1 MGALLRKALRMT
13 RFWAAMVRHRL
24 KLLDGSVL
32 AVVTALVAFY
42 CFEVDVFETEGE
54 GAPPITTNEV
64 LLIAA
69 LFCAGLV
76 IFALRR
82 LAEAKR
88 ETKRRIVA
96 EQEARNLALHDALT
110 GLPNRRAFD
119 DALAIAVASPPS
131 LDAAHILLMMD
142 LNGFKRINDVY
153 GHGVGDEVLLHVGG
167 RLARIIRGGD
177 VVARLGGDEFAILA
191 THAAGVE
198 AATGLA
204 QRVMDA
210 LEVPVSAGGT
220 EHRVGVAIGIALTPQ
235 DGMDAAELRNK
246 ADKAL
251 YRAKEEKHRSPSAAR
266 FFEEGMDAQARERDT
281 LERELCLA
289 ISERTVRPF
298 YQPLVSLDG
307 NRIIGFEALAR
318 WTSPTLGEVK
328 PERFIAVAEDTG
340 FITDLTQL
348 LLEQACHQA
357 ATWPSD
363 VTLSFNISGF
373 VLQDPL
379 FGLTVLKI
387 LTDAKLLPQ
396 RLELEITES
405 ALVRDLDAAVRAL
418 DQLRGMGVRIA
429 LDDFGTGY
437 SSLYHLRVFRPDKIK
452 IDRSFVDEIER
463 DAGSAAI
470 VRGLIGLGSGLGAQI
485 TAEGVETQAQR
496 NLLWAHGCDQGQ
508 GFLFGEALAAEETHR
523 LISAEYHLQ
532 RSTLKREEA
541 TG

>member
-1 MGALLRKALRMT
+1 MVRL
-13 RFWAAMVRHRL
+13 WAAVMRHRL
-24 KLLDGSVL
+24 KLLDGSAL
-32 AVVTALVAFY
+32 AVVIVSIAFY
-42 CFEVDVFETEGE
+42 CFEVDVFETEGD
-54 GAPPITTNEV
+54 GSPGISINEV
-64 LLIAA
+64 LLISA

-76 IFALRR
+76 VFALRR

-88 ETKRRIVA
+88 ETKRRIAA

-119 DALAIAVASPPS
+119 EAVAIAVASPPS
-131 LDAAHILLMMD
+131 ADAAHILVMMD

-167 RLARIIRGGD
+167 RLTRTIRSGD

-210 LEVPVSAGGT
+210 LEAPVSAGGT
-220 EHRVGVAIGIALTPQ
+220 DHRVGVAIGIALTPQ
-235 DGMDAAELRNK
+235 DGVDAAELRNK

-251 YRAKEEKHRSPSAAR
+251 YRAKEEKHRSLSAAR
-266 FFEEGMDAQARERDT
+266 FFEEGMDAQARERDV
-281 LERELCLA
+281 LERELRLA
-289 ISERTVRPF
+289 ISERTVQPL

-328 PERFIAVAEDTG
+328 PERFIAIAEDTG
-340 FITDLTQL
+340 LISDLTL
-348 LLEQACHQA
+348 MLLEQACREA
-357 ATWPSD
+357 TTWPPY
-363 VTLSFNISGF
+363 VTLSFNVSGY

-379 FGLTVLKI
+379 FGLTVFKVLS
-387 LTDAKLLPQ
+387 DAKLLPQ

-418 DQLRGMGVRIA
+418 GQLRGMGVRIA

-437 SSLYHLRVFRPDKIK
+437 SSLYHLRVFKPDKIK
-452 IDRSFVDEIER
+452 IDRSFVDDMER
-463 DAGSAAI
+463 DIGSAAI

-508 GFLFGEALAAEETHR
+508 GFLFGEALAAEGAHR
-523 LISAEYHLQ
+523 LLSIELAQQ
-532 RSTLKREEA
+532 RSPPDFLSTA
-541 TG
+541 G

>member
-1 MGALLRKALRMT
+1 MARL
-13 RFWAAMVRHRL
+13 WAAVVRHRL

-32 AVVTALVAFY
+32 AVITALIAFY
-42 CFEVDVFETEGE
+42 CFEVDVFENEGSRS
-54 GAPPITTNEV
+54 AVVSINEV

-69 LFCAGLV
+69 LFCAGMV
-76 IFALRR
+76 VFALRR

-96 EQEARNLALHDALT
+96 EREARNLALHDALT

-119 DALAIAVASPPS
+119 EALGIAVASPPRA
-131 LDAAHILLMMD
+131 DAAHILVMMD

-167 RLARIIRGGD
+167 RLIRAIRSGD

-204 QRVMDA
+204 QRIMDA
-210 LEVPVSAGGT
+210 LEAPVSAGGA

-251 YRAKEEKHRSPSAAR
+251 YRAKEEKHRSSSAAR
-266 FFEEGMDAQARERDT
+266 FFEEGMDAQARERDL
-281 LERELCLA
+281 LERELRLA
-289 ISERTVRPF
+289 ISERRVQPF

-307 NRIIGFEALAR
+307 DRIIGFEALAR

-340 FITDLTQL
+340 LISDLTQML
-348 LLEQACHQA
+348 LAQACRDA
-357 ATWPSD
+357 ATWPAH
-363 VTLSFNISGF
+363 VILSFNVSGY
-373 VLQDPL
+373 VLQNPL
-379 FGLTVLKI
+379 FGLSVSKA
-387 LTDAKLLPQ
+387 LTDARLLPQ

-418 DQLRGMGVRIA
+418 DQLRGIGVRIA

-437 SSLYHLRVFRPDKIK
+437 SSLYHLRVFKPDKIK
-452 IDRSFVDEIER
+452 IDRSFVDDIER
-463 DAGSAAI
+463 DTGSAAI

-496 NLLWAHGCDQGQ
+496 NLLQANGCDQGQ
-508 GFLFGEALAAEETHR
+508 GFLFGEALAAAETHQ
-523 LISAEYHLQ
+523 LLLSQQPLALP
-532 RSTLKREEA
+532 REVNAA

>member
-1 MGALLRKALRMT
+1 MGTLLSEAFRMA
-13 RFWAAMVRHRL
+13 RLWAAVMRHRL
-24 KLLDGSVL
+24 KLLDGS
-32 AVVTALVAFY
+32 ALVVVMALIAFY
-42 CFEVDVFETEGE
+42 CLEVDVFEHEGD
-54 GAPPITTNEV
+54 GRPSITTNEA

-76 IFALRR
+76 VFALRR
-82 LAEAKR
+82 LSEAKR
-88 ETKRRIVA
+88 ETARRIVA

-119 DALAIAVASPPS
+119 EALKVAVASPPKVG
-131 LDAAHILLMMD
+131 AAHVLLMMD

-167 RLARIIRGGD
+167 RLARMIRGGD
-177 VVARLGGDEFAILA
+177 MVARLGGDEFAILA

-210 LEVPVSAGGT
+210 LEAPVNAGGT

-235 DGMDAAELRNK
+235 DGIDPAELRNK

-251 YRAKEEKHRSPSAAR
+251 YRAKEEKHRTPSAAR
-266 FFEEGMDAQARERDT
+266 FFEEGMDAQARERDA
-281 LERELCLA
+281 LERELRVA
-289 ISERTVRPF
+289 IFNQSVQPF

-307 NRIIGFEALAR
+307 GRIIGFEALAR
-318 WTSPTLGEVK
+318 WTSPTLGEVR

-340 FITDLTQL
+340 LINDLTQL
-348 LLEQACHQA
+348 LLEQACRDA
-357 ATWPSD
+357 SAWPTH
-363 VTLSFNISGF
+363 VTLSFNVSGI

-379 FGLTVLKI
+379 FGLAVFKI

-437 SSLYHLRVFRPDKIK
+437 SSLYHLRVFKPDKIK
-452 IDRSFVDEIER
+452 IDRSFVDDIER

-508 GFLFGEALAAEETHR
+508 GFLFGEALAAEAASQ
-523 LISAEYHLQ
+523 LLSAEHAQQSL
-532 RSTLKREEA
+532 SLPGEA
-541 TG
+541 AAS

>member
-1 MGALLRKALRMT
+1 METLLSEAFRMA
-13 RFWAAMVRHRL
+13 RLWAAVMRHRL

-32 AVVTALVAFY
+32 VVVMTLIAFY
-42 CFEVDVFETEGE
+42 CLEVDVFEHEGD
-54 GAPPITTNEV
+54 GQPNITTNEA

-69 LFCAGLV
+69 LFCGGLV
-76 IFALRR
+76 VFALRR
-82 LAEAKR
+82 LSEAKR
-88 ETKRRIVA
+88 ETARRIVA

-119 DALAIAVASPPS
+119 EALKVAVASPPKVGS
-131 LDAAHILLMMD
+131 SHILLMMD

-167 RLARIIRGGD
+167 RLTRMIRGGD
-177 VVARLGGDEFAILA
+177 MVARLGGDEFAILA

-210 LEVPVSAGGT
+210 LEAPVNAGGT
-220 EHRVGVAIGIALTPQ
+220 EHRVGVAIGISLTPQ
-235 DGMDAAELRNK
+235 DGLEPAELRNK

-251 YRAKEEKHRSPSAAR
+251 YRAKEEKHRTPSAAR
-266 FFEEGMDAQARERDT
+266 FFEEGMDAQARERDA
-281 LERELCLA
+281 LERELRVA
-289 ISERTVRPF
+289 IFNRSVQPF

-307 NRIIGFEALAR
+307 GRIIGFEALAR
-318 WTSPTLGEVK
+318 WTSPSLGEIR

-340 FITDLTQL
+340 LINDLTRL
-348 LLEQACHQA
+348 LLEQACRDA
-357 ATWPSD
+357 VTWPAH
-363 VTLSFNISGF
+363 VTLSFNVSGI

-379 FGLTVLKI
+379 FGVAVFKI

-437 SSLYHLRVFRPDKIK
+437 SSLYHLRVFKPDKIK
-452 IDRSFVDEIER
+452 IDRSFVDDIER

-508 GFLFGEALAAEETHR
+508 GFLFG
-523 LISAEYHLQ
+523 
-532 RSTLKREEA
+532 
-541 TG
+541 

>member
-1 MGALLRKALRMT
+1 MARL
-13 RFWAAMVRHRL
+13 WAAIVRHRL
-24 KLLDGSVL
+24 KLLDGAAL
-32 AVVTALVAFY
+32 AIVTLLIGFY
-42 CFEVDVFETEGE
+42 CFEVDVFEHEGDASA
-54 GAPPITTNEV
+54 GITTNEA
-64 LLIAA
+64 LLVAA
-69 LFCAGLV
+69 LFCAGMV
-76 IFALRR
+76 VFALRR
-82 LAEAKR
+82 LSEAKR
-88 ETKRRIVA
+88 ETARRIVA

-119 DALAIAVASPPS
+119 EALKVAVASPPR

-153 GHGVGDEVLLHVGG
+153 GHGAGDEVLLHIGG
-167 RLARIIRGGD
+167 RLARIMRGGD
-177 VVARLGGDEFAILA
+177 MVARLGGDEFAILA
-191 THAAGVE
+191 THAAGIE

-204 QRVMDA
+204 QRVMEA
-210 LEVPVSAGGT
+210 LELPVSAGGA

-235 DGMDAAELRNK
+235 DGVDAAELRNK

-251 YRAKEEKHRSPSAAR
+251 YRAKEQKHRSQSAAR
-266 FFEEGMDAQARERDT
+266 FFEEGMDAQARERDA
-281 LERELCLA
+281 LERELRVA
-289 ISERTVRPF
+289 IFNRSVRPH

-307 NRIIGFEALAR
+307 DRIIGFEALPR
-318 WTSPTLGEVK
+318 WTSPTLGEVR

-340 FITDLTQL
+340 LINDLTQM
-348 LLEQACHQA
+348 LLEQACRDA
-357 ATWPSD
+357 TTWPSH
-363 VTLSFNISGF
+363 VTLSFNVSGV
-373 VLQDPL
+373 VLQNPL
-379 FGLTVLKI
+379 FGLSVSKI

-437 SSLYHLRVFRPDKIK
+437 SSLYHLRVFKPDKIK
-452 IDRSFVDEIER
+452 IDRSFVDDIER

-508 GFLFGEALAAEETHR
+508 GFLFGEALAAEGTHQ
-523 LISAEYHLQ
+523 LLSANLARQQ
-532 RSTLKREEA
+532 RATST
-541 TG
+541 G

>member
-1 MGALLRKALRMT
+1 MLLRKAWRMA
-13 RFWAAMVRHRL
+13 RLWAAAVRHRI

-32 AVVTALVAFY
+32 GVVSALVAFY
-42 CFEVDVFETEGE
+42 CFEVDVFENQGD
-54 GAPPITTNEV
+54 GGSGVTTNEA

-76 IFALRR
+76 AFALRR

-88 ETKRRIVA
+88 ETRRRIAA

-119 DALAIAVASPPS
+119 EALATAVASPPS
-131 LDAAHILLMMD
+131 ADAAHILVMMD

-167 RLARIIRGGD
+167 RLTRTIRSGD

-204 QRVMDA
+204 QRIMDA
-210 LEVPVSAGGT
+210 LEAPVSAGGS

-251 YRAKEEKHRSPSAAR
+251 YRAKEEKHRSSSAAR

-281 LERELCLA
+281 LERELRVA
-289 ISERTVRPF
+289 ISDRKVQPF

-340 FITDLTQL
+340 LISDLTQM
-348 LLEQACHQA
+348 LLEQACHEA
-357 ATWPSD
+357 ATWPPY
-363 VTLSFNISGF
+363 VTLSFNVSGY
-373 VLQDPL
+373 VLQNPL
-379 FGLTVLKI
+379 FGLTVFKV
-387 LTDAKLLPQ
+387 LTDARLPPQ

-405 ALVRDLDAAVRAL
+405 ALVRDLEAAVRAL
-418 DQLRGMGVRIA
+418 GQLRGMGVRIA

-437 SSLYHLRVFRPDKIK
+437 SSLYHLRVFKPDKIK
-452 IDRSFVDEIER
+452 IDRSFVDEMER
-463 DAGSAAI
+463 DTGSAAI
-470 VRGLIGLGSGLGAQI
+470 VRGLIGLGNGLGAQI

-508 GFLFGEALAAEETHR
+508 GFLFGEALTP
-523 LISAEYHLQ
+523 
-532 RSTLKREEA
+532 EA
-541 TG
+541 THQLLSSEQQQSLPLVVNAAVK